1 MNIDLS
7 KLLTERRNANSA
19 NIDILTTE
27 EMLTVINQ
35 EDQQVAHAIT
45 PYLPQIAQV
54 VDKVAA
60 ALQAGGRLIYIGA
73 GTSGR
78 LGILDASEC
87 PPTFGTRP
95 EQVVGIIAGGHKAIL
110 SAVENV
116 EDNKAQGAMDLQ
128 NLNFSSRDVLVGPA
142 GQRTHAVRHRRDGV
156 CPQPERFCQPSSA
169 VTRTAKWPSWR
180 TSPLRRSWV
189 RKW

>member
-1 MNIDLS
+1 MSIDLS
-7 KLLTERRNANSA
+7 KLLTERRNANSV
-19 NIDILTTE
+19 NIDTLSTE

-35 EDQQVAHAIT
+35 EDRKVAHAIT

-54 VDKVAA
+54 VDNVAA

-95 EQVVGIIAGGHKAIL
+95 
-110 SAVENV
+110 
-116 EDNKAQGAMDLQ
+116 
-128 NLNFSSRDVLVGPA
+128 
-142 GQRTHAVRHRRDGV
+142 
-156 CPQPERFCQPSSA
+156 
-169 VTRTAKWPSWR
+169 
-180 TSPLRRSWV
+180 
-189 RKW
+189 